1 VGAFPNAPPAYRI
14 VDGVDPGGLSLSA
27 PGREINDCVWGGR
40 ESGG

>member
-1 VGAFPNAPPAYRI
+1 MGAFPNAPPAYRI
-14 VDGVDPGGLSLSA
+14 VDGVGSGGLSA